1 MTFPLFTFPQHKLV
15 LAPHREVCLKTSMR
29 AWSGDK
35 MKTRFWKTEA
45 QSHEACV
52 QRARSWEALSW
63 DVRLDDSRGTEGQRA
78 GFGAAGRG
86 AREQPI
92 PETVLCTQ
100 SCRKVNIHR
109 SHVGVLVDKGSSGL
123 FVTRE

>member
-1 MTFPLFTFPQHKLV
+1 M
-15 LAPHREVCLKTSMR
+15 
-29 AWSGDK
+29 
-35 MKTRFWKTEA
+35 
-45 QSHEACV
+45 
-52 QRARSWEALSW
+52 QREALFW
-63 DVRLDDSRGTEGQRA
+63 GVRLDDSHGSEGRRA

-86 AREQPI
+86 AGEQSI

-109 SHVGVLVDKGSSGL
+109 SHVGVLVDKASSGL